1 MNSSSS
7 PAVSGGGPSPGM
19 ADGMSTEA
27 LELSEVER
35 RLAAAVRARP
45 TQTRATTMNL
55 ICCVEDRSD
64 ADGLAG
70 QLGALARRHPGRIF
84 LVVPGSLDGSHP
96 RGEWRARILPL
107 GADGDAA
114 AVCGELVELQASG
127 VALLSTSTAVTPLLA
142 GHAPVYL
149 WWRGED
155 PVDNP
160 RFNDLCRI
168 SDRVLFDSQRLAF
181 EPARFLRL
189 ARHERSLHPAGGVCD
204 LTWQRLARW
213 RRLIA
218 QGFESPEA
226 ARRLRQLDSV
236 RFTACGGQPAL
247 HGAAL
252 LLAGWLASRL
262 DWRVE
267 RAQGA
272 NEIVMRAPGGS
283 DVVITFAAAGGDAA
297 AGQLLCSVQLLAGKF
312 GVSVSRNGTTIQ
324 VEVGGGDLGRSTA
337 SYPTPTP
344 MDALAQELDM
354 PAPDPLFQ
362 QAWSMAAEILGGLG
376 VKAA

>member
-1 MNSSSS
+1 
-7 PAVSGGGPSPGM
+7 
-19 ADGMSTEA
+19 MSTEA

-55 ICCVEDRSD
+55 ICCVEDLAD
-64 ADGLAG
+64 ADGLSG
-70 QLGALARRHPGRIF
+70 QLGALARRHPGRMF
-84 LVVPGSLDGSHP
+84 LVVPGSLDEGHP

-107 GADGDAA
+107 ASDDEAA
-114 AVCGELVELQASG
+114 SVCGELVELRASG
-127 VALLSTSTAVTPLLA
+127 IALLSTSTAVTPLLA

-160 RFNDLCRI
+160 RFNDLSRI
-168 SDRVLFDSQRLAF
+168 ADRVLFDSQRLAF

-189 ARHERSLHPAGGVCD
+189 ARRERSLHPAGGVCD

-226 ARRLRQLDSV
+226 ARRLRQLERV
-236 RFTACGGQPAL
+236 CFTACGDQPAL
-247 HGAAL
+247 NGAAL

-262 DWRVE
+262 DWQVA

-272 NEIVMRAPGGS
+272 SEIVMRAPGGS
-283 DVVITFAAAGGDAA
+283 DVVMTFAAAGGDAA

-312 GVSVSRNGTTIQ
+312 GVSVSRNGAAIQ

>member
-1 MNSSSS
+1 MISSNNQ
-7 PAVSGGGPSPGM
+7 AASGGGPSHGM

-35 RLAAAVRARP
+35 RLAAAVRTRP

-55 ICCVEDRSD
+55 ICCVEDRAD
-64 ADGLAG
+64 AEGLAG
-70 QLGALARRHPGRIF
+70 QLGALARRHPGRMF
-84 LVVPGSLDGSHP
+84 LVVPGSLDDGHP

-107 GADGDAA
+107 ASDGDAA

-127 VALLSTSTAVTPLLA
+127 IALLSTSTAVTPLLA

-160 RFNDLCRI
+160 RFNDLSRI
-168 SDRVLFDSQRLAF
+168 ADRVLFDSQRLAF

-189 ARHERSLHPAGGVCD
+189 ARRERSLHPAGGVCD

-226 ARRLRQLDSV
+226 ARRLRQLERV
-236 RFTACGGQPAL
+236 RFTACGDQPAL
-247 HGAAL
+247 NGAAL

-262 DWRVE
+262 DWQVA
-267 RAQGA
+267 RAEGA
-272 NEIVMRAPGGS
+272 SDIVMRAPGGG
-283 DVVITFAAAGGDAA
+283 DVVIAFAAAAGDAA
-297 AGQLLCSVQLLAGKF
+297 AGQLLCSVQLLAGDF
-312 GVSVSRNGTTIQ
+312 GVSVIRNGAAIQ

-362 QAWSMAAEILGGLG
+362 QAWSMAAEILGALG